1 MQKDV
6 IGSHEDA
13 NGGSPWRKCPAAQ
26 GDTRL
31 MLSKCGLDW
40 QTQQRE
46 VVAGRFRGT
55 RSLAAGWVQL
65 LETGVLQKGCI
76 LPSTTF
82 LSDLICWSHRHLCL
96 RPEGVNRQLKAG
108 GQASKREGSS
118 SSENPGPREEMRG
131 LPMGGTS
138 TPGSGRMS
146 RWARAGERDTADG
159 EAACA
164 KVKSGSS
171 LLHDLGRGEKAGT
184 ASVTRVANVSRAPAT

>member
-1 MQKDV
+1 
-6 IGSHEDA
+6 
-13 NGGSPWRKCPAAQ
+13 
-26 GDTRL
+26 

-46 VVAGRFRGT
+46 VVAGRFKGT

-146 RWARAGERDTADG
+146 RWARAGEGDTADG
-159 EAACA
+159 GSSMCEG
-164 KVKSGSS
+164 KEWVKSPARSGM
-171 LLHDLGRGEKAGT
+171 RGEGRNSISDKSSYCFQSPWYVMLT
-184 ASVTRVANVSRAPAT
+184 